1 MKHWLYGCVFIS
13 NSLPRKGY
21 RLADALSCA
30 LLRKYSAR
38 RSFMVVLLL
47 SRMAF
52 VWHNNFEPSRRAIW
66 RNAKNTTI
74 ARPSESCLYSF
85 DKWKTSNDG
94 YTIFRRF
101 VADVRCKTCYSN
113 FWTRMSHIF
122 PMEEPIRIEKTGIS
136 VRVDVYGGPM
146 PHFHVWRA
154 SVDHHRRGQEIEL
167 IRFEFVIRIH
177 ATERLRRVST

>member
-13 NSLPRKGY
+13 SSLPRKGY

-52 VWHNNFEPSRRAIW
+52 VWRNNFEPSRRAIW

-85 DKWKTSNDG
+85 DKWKTGNDG
-94 YTIFRRF
+94 RTIFRRF
-101 VADVRCKTCYSN
+101 VTDVRCKTCYSN

-122 PMEEPIRIEKTGIS
+122 PMEGAHMNRKNRHFCSCRRIWLTNAPFS
-136 VRVDVYGGPM
+136 
-146 PHFHVWRA
+146 
-154 SVDHHRRGQEIEL
+154 
-167 IRFEFVIRIH
+167 
-177 ATERLRRVST
+177 RLKGKRWSP